1 MILTPCSKVREEPM
15 NGPLDISPQS
25 IHQTQP
31 AVLKSEIEE
40 NLMGEMTKPVPI
52 LPTTPTIEQMNQS
65 SYPYVFIFRPLGGAL
80 EQILIGM
87 IQIGSETGNVYFE

>member
-1 MILTPCSKVREEPM
+1 M

-65 SYPYVFIFRPLGGAL
+65 SYPYVFIYCSTTMLTVAPLSSNRF
-80 EQILIGM
+80 
-87 IQIGSETGNVYFE
+87 QIGSETGDVYFE